1 VTDTLYQDAGGGR
14 TMSRSP
20 VNVLVVDDRPENLLA
35 LEELLAEPDRNII
48 RAGSGNAALRVLLK
62 HEVALVLLDVQ
73 MPLMD
78 GYETAQLMRGAEPT
92 RSVPIIFLT
101 AGDRA
106 DELAFRGYQLG
117 AVDFLYKPLNPQL
130 LRAKV
135 DVFVELHRQS
145 RELRA
150 LNEALERAG
159 AALRDK
165 VADLEAVNRTV
176 SHDLRAP
183 LRSVRGFAQLLA
195 DSLAGKLDEEQ
206 QHFLRRITMASERMA
221 GMLDDLF
228 SLLRLSA
235 AEESLPDT
243 DCGAVLRDVLEDVRS
258 DVETAGAAV
267 TQDALPRLRANPMLL
282 GQVFQNLIV
291 NAIKFRG
298 PEALR
303 IHVSAERQARGWRF
317 GVRDNGI
324 GIPDDSLER
333 IFDLFSRLGG
343 ANLSGTGVGLALCK
357 RAVEKHGGRIWVES
371 TQGQGSTFYFIIPE
385 RV

>member
-1 VTDTLYQDAGGGR
+1 
-14 TMSRSP
+14 MSQESREA
-20 VNVLVVDDRPENLLA
+20 VNVLVVDDKPENLLA
-35 LEELLAEPDRNII
+35 LEELLTEPDRHII
-48 RAGSGNAALRVLLK
+48 RAASGNEALRVLLK

-73 MPLMD
+73 MPEMD

-92 RSVPIIFLT
+92 RSIPIIFVT
-101 AGDRA
+101 ADDRA
-106 DELAFRGYQLG
+106 DERAFRGYQVG
-117 AVDFLYKPLNPQL
+117 AVDFLYKPVNPQL

-150 LNEALERAG
+150 LNAALERTG
-159 AALRDK
+159 ATLRDK

-195 DSLAGKLDEEQ
+195 DSLAGKLDDEQ
-206 QHFLRRITMASERMA
+206 QHFLRRITMASERMTR
-221 GMLDDLF
+221 MLDDLF

-235 AEESLPDT
+235 AEETFPDT

-258 DVETAGAAV
+258 DIEVAGAAV
-267 TQDALPRLRANPMLL
+267 SHDALPRLRANPLLL

-298 PEALR
+298 ADAPR
-303 IHVSAERQARGWRF
+303 VHVSAERQSAGWRF
-317 GVRDNGI
+317 GVRDSGI
-324 GIPDDSLER
+324 GIPDDALER

-343 ANLSGTGVGLALCK
+343 DNLSGTGVGLALCK
-357 RAVEKHGGRIWVES
+357 RAVEKHGGRIWAES
-371 TQGQGSTFYFIIPE
+371 TVGQGSTFYFTIPDRE
-385 RV
+385 